1 MCLQTSPLA
10 GLFWVAARMKSL
22 MRTGHDLPNVV
33 GHMCQ
38 YVVDSRCHLQRIAA
52 KQGEH
57 KIPGILRV
65 PPLTLS
71 FYVSFTNSRFLCKPI
86 FYECSGFKVR
96 RVLGSSPEGHW
107 ESWGEHP

>member
-10 GLFWVAARMKSL
+10 GLFCVAARMKSL

-33 GHMCQ
+33 GYMFQ
-38 YVVDSRCHLQRIAA
+38 YVVESRCHLPCIAV

-65 PPLTLS
+65 L
-71 FYVSFTNSRFLCKPI
+71 FYVYVNISSCVSCISWFLDSVHMYVPRRFVDNIL
-86 FYECSGFKVR
+86 YA
-96 RVLGSSPEGHW
+96 
-107 ESWGEHP
+107 